1 MLYLWQGNVRLHTT
15 EVGLCS
21 GVLDV
26 KKKCFFELHHHRSI
40 LLGWLVGWQLREK
53 EFLENLLET
62 SYD

>member
-1 MLYLWQGNVRLHTT
+1 M
-15 EVGLCS
+15 
-21 GVLDV
+21 

-62 SYD
+62 SYDWVVGANFRKILNSVLIHHN